1 MPRSARA
8 VAQDLAAQLAD
19 AAGLDRKPETLQ
31 NVAYRVDSQINFYG
45 VAFEKAIK
53 WARKQG
59 YSYEQDGD
67 WGIMMLEAALAGELQ
82 AGVDYDVEEV
92 NDTF

>member
-1 MPRSARA
+1 M
-8 VAQDLAAQLAD
+8 
-19 AAGLDRKPETLQ
+19 
-31 NVAYRVDSQINFYG
+31 
-45 VAFEKAIK
+45 AFEKAIK

-67 WGIMMLEAALAGELQ
+67 WGIMMLGAALAGELQ
-82 AGVDYDVEEV
+82 AGVDFDIEEV